1 MTTLTAHFSQ
11 RNLQRIRGRLKIR
24 LLVGLLAGLGLASI
38 RFAPVSPGPG
48 LTGRGCLVLVYHRVV
63 ARPWVPVDYVTFG
76 GDEFTVYESSFR
88 EQLRSVKAAGGT
100 FITPEKLDDIV
111 RGKSVPPS
119 KCVLVTLDDADLSS
133 YRNAFPIL
141 KTEGVP
147 FLIFVISGQV
157 GSREFKGLEMATWAQ
172 LQEMTASGLA
182 TIGSHTHDMHD
193 APDGRNPVF
202 TAPEKLE
209 AFSRDLELSISTIQ
223 RNAGGRPYYFA
234 YPYGFGTP
242 KTDAFAVS
250 AGMRLIFTLRPG
262 LVKEGDPAFFVK
274 RLMITPRNGHILKDW
289 LVSKGTASTD

>member
-1 MTTLTAHFSQ
+1 MSPP
-11 RNLQRIRGRLKIR
+11 RNVQKMGGSLKI
-24 LLVGLLAGLGLASI
+24 LLIVGLLLGLGLAAV
-38 RFAPVSPGPG
+38 RLVPVVPGPD

-63 ARPWVPVDYVTFG
+63 PRPWLPVEYLTFG
-76 GDEFTVYESSFR
+76 SDEFTVYESSFR
-88 EQLRSVKAAGGT
+88 EQIRSVKAAGGT
-100 FITPEKLDDIV
+100 FITPGELEDVI
-111 RGKSVPPS
+111 RRQSVPPP

-133 YRNAFPIL
+133 YRSAFPIL
-141 KTEGVP
+141 KAEGVP

-182 TIGSHTHDMHD
+182 TIGSHTHDMHETSF
-193 APDGRNPVF
+193 GRKPVF
-202 TAPEKLE
+202 TAPEKLD

-223 RNAGGRPYYFA
+223 RNTGHRPSYFA

-262 LVKEGDPAFFVK
+262 LVNEGDPPFFVK
-274 RLMITPRNGHILKDW
+274 RLMITPRNAHVLTDW
-289 LVSKGTASTD
+289 LAAKGAASTN

>member
-1 MTTLTAHFSQ
+1 MSRSENFHTM
-11 RNLQRIRGRLKIR
+11 GGKLKIVLIVG
-24 LLVGLLAGLGLASI
+24 LLVGLGTAFIL
-38 RFAPVSPGPG
+38 FAPISPGPD
-48 LTGRGCLVLVYHRVV
+48 LTGRGCLVLAYHRVV
-63 ARPWVPVDYVTFG
+63 PRPWLPVDYLTFG
-76 GDEFTVYESSFR
+76 SDEYTVYESSFR
-88 EQLRSVKAAGGT
+88 EQVRSVKAAGGT
-100 FITPEKLDDIV
+100 FITPETLEDIV
-111 RGKSVPPS
+111 RRKSVPPS

-141 KTEGVP
+141 KAEGVP
-147 FLIFVISGQV
+147 FLLFVISGRV
-157 GSREFKGLEMATWAQ
+157 GSRKFKGLEMATWAQ

-193 APDGRNPVF
+193 APDGRKAVF

-223 RNAGGRPYYFA
+223 SNTGVRPYYFA

-274 RLMITPRNGHILKDW
+274 RLMITPRNGRVLQDW
-289 LVSKGTASTD
+289 LAARSTASTD